1 MLRIALALSLL
12 LAAQA
17 FGASALDASRQTANR
32 AHDQVS
38 ALTHEQAD
46 RRAELDALSQTIET
60 LKAKRQHLAGG
71 ELEAHL
77 RRSQAL
83 SDQLATLSRR
93 LADAS
98 REAQAADLALLS
110 SLNTALADQQR
121 AWSPADKAS
130 RAQTLTAIRSLRAER
145 ESVRARLPRS
155 ALPSLTAAPTDDPTA
170 LLEQADALRDSE
182 DKVRR
187 KLADLDARIAEAR
200 SERELDR
207 RMNELA
213 NDESLFDE
221 QDRQLRLSRAPDG
234 VLSVD
239 APAGPSRGMAAT
251 NPALPA
257 TTPENGTPASSYGQ
271 LGALDA
277 HASDHQPQ
285 LGEPSVA
292 APPGDSLSSLE
303 QERARLSQLA
313 GALEAKA
320 RAAEAKA
327 RAQP

>member
-1 MLRIALALSLL
+1 MLCRAALSLSLL

-17 FGASALDASRQTANR
+17 LGASALEASRVAATH

-38 ALTHEQAD
+38 ALTHAQTD

-60 LKAKRQHLAGG
+60 LKAKRQHTAGG
-71 ELEAHL
+71 ELEADL

-83 SDQLATLSRR
+83 SDQLATLSKN

-130 RAQTLTAIRSLRAER
+130 RLRTLEAIRSLRAER
-145 ESVRARLPRS
+145 ETVRARLPRS
-155 ALPSLTAAPTDDPTA
+155 ALPSLVAAQTDDPTV

-187 KLADLDARIAEAR
+187 KLAELDGRIAQAR
-200 SERELDR
+200 NERELDR

-213 NDESLFDE
+213 NDDSLFDE

-239 APAGPSRGMAAT
+239 APAGTPRAASAT
-251 NPALPA
+251 GPAVPA
-257 TTPENGTPASSYGQ
+257 TGPEDGPLTYGGQ
-271 LGALDA
+271 PGGLNA

-285 LGEPSVA
+285 LGEPGASL
-292 APPGDSLSSLE
+292 PLGDGLSSLE

-320 RAAEAKA
+320 RAAEEKA